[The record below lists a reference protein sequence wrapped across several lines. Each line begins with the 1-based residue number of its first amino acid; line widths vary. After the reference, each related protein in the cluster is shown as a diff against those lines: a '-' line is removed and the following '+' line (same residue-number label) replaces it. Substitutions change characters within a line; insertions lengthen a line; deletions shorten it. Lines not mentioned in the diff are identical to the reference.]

1 MAADTQRTNTG
12 RPLTA
17 RGRETRA
24 RIVTAAAELMLDT
37 GIAGTT
43 MEDVRARAGVSSS
56 QIYHYFADKDALV
69 RAVIDH
75 QDESIVGAHEVIFAQ
90 LDSLDGLR
98 DWCRGI
104 VDYQRLGGCS
114 GGCPLG
120 SLGVQLAETDPDAR
134 AAVARALSR
143 WERAIRRG
151 YDSMRARGVFGEH
164 TDTSALAMSTLAA
177 LQGGLL
183 LAQIQR
189 STAPLEASLDAV
201 VRHAGLLATRSVV
214 EPVVAFPRTQA
225 GNRVGE
231 GVDRP

>member
-1 MAADTQRTNTG
+1 MSVDTQRTNTG
-12 RPLTA
+12 RPLTS
-17 RGRETRA
+17 RGRQTRE

-37 GIAGTT
+37 GVAGTT

-69 RAVIDH
+69 RAVVDH
-75 QDESIVGAHEVIFAQ
+75 QDESIVGAHEAIFADI
-90 LDSLDGLR
+90 DSLDGLR

-104 VDYQRLGGCS
+104 VEYQRLGGCS

-143 WERAIRRG
+143 WERAITQG
-151 YDSMRARGVFGEH
+151 YAAMQARDVLPAH
-164 TDTSALAMSTLAA
+164 VDTATLAKSTLAS

-183 LAQIQR
+183 MAQIQR
-189 STAPLEASLDAV
+189 STAPLEAALDAV
-201 VRHAGLLATRSVV
+201 VAHARLLAGRS
-214 EPVVAFPRTQA
+214 AS
-225 GNRVGE
+225 
-231 GVDRP
+231 